1 MLDVHVPYTL
11 RTKLNKVSFAE
22 KWKGGGFGIARRRE
36 EGVTGGGEGKK
47 YITRNDAITIYKC
60 GKCNIYAR
68 TTERVSSVC
77 KPLAPLKYT
86 LTETTRR

>member
-1 MLDVHVPYTL
+1 MAA
-11 RTKLNKVSFAE
+11 RGMEGRSN
-22 KWKGGGFGIARRRE
+22 GGK
-36 EGVTGGGEGKK
+36 KK
-47 YITRNDAITIYKC
+47 YIRRNDAITIYKC

-77 KPLAPLKYT
+77 KLLAALEYT